1 MLAVWMLSVSKVSHL
16 GYYTDIKIYFIYL
29 CLFITTLFAKV

>member
-16 GYYTDIKIYFIYL
+16 DYYTGIKIYLY
-29 CLFITTLFAKV
+29 LFITTLFAKL